1 MAAKEIDFEKMTP
14 AQQEWELLKQQTKI
28 NTILFRRDL
37 MDNCPPGWFAE
48 DLRSNGPPGKE
59 RMTLRIDKDVAKFF
73 RATGMGFQVKMND
86 VLRAFMMAAQLRV
99 LEGDVEK
106 IGKRRAR

>member
-1 MAAKEIDFEKMTP
+1 MTKEIPFEKMTP
-14 AQQEWELLKQQTKI
+14 QQKEWELLKQQTKI

-37 MDNCPPGWFAE
+37 MDNCPSGWFVE
-48 DLRSNGPPGKE
+48 DLRTNGPPGKE

-73 RATGMGFQVKMND
+73 RVTGGGFQEKMND

-106 IGKRRAR
+106 IGTRKPR